1 MRRDD
6 PMDELEWAFLDR
18 LMAEHEISPERV
30 AALRAAVRAVLD
42 RITDLLDNPPPRRSW
57 YDVPTWEL
65 AGGFGLVAE
74 DVPRAHVLCGRVAE
88 AGGTGSRD
96 LQETLLSLISQA
108 KDPVSIPFWV
118 ELLDYV
124 RPRDQF
130 AERRRTHA
138 LAGLARLVIRRD
150 DGAALAALRKAMH
163 HPRAEVRALAVHYLG
178 RVVLYA
184 EEDGQ
189 DEEQEEERPPRPLA
203 PDILAELNDIAVS
216 DPAFGPR
223 FQARGV
229 LRDAEQPVPMDN
241 PHGVYAFKV
250 SLKGARVSRTV
261 ELRSEQTLDDLHFAI
276 QNAFRWD
283 SDHLYSFYMSGE
295 EDDRYAFACPYE
307 GDRPPWTDEAIV
319 GELGLVKGHQF
330 TYLFDYGDNHVFTIK
345 VEDIRPQAGPGKY
358 PRVVEKQGEAP
369 EQYR

>member
-1 MRRDD
+1 MRRHD

-74 DVPRAHVLCGRVAE
+74 DVPRAQVLCGRVAE

-130 AERRRTHA
+130 AERRRTYA
-138 LAGLARLVIRRD
+138 LAGLARLVMRRD
-150 DGAALAALRKAMH
+150 DPAALAALRKAMH

-178 RVVLYA
+178 RAVLHV
-184 EEDGQ
+184 ENEGQ
-189 DEEQEEERPPRPLA
+189 DEKHEEERPPRPVA

-223 FQARGV
+223 FQARAV
-229 LRDAEQPVPMDN
+229 LREAGQPAPMDN
-241 PHGVYAFKV
+241 PDGVYTFKV
-250 SLKGARVSRTV
+250 SLKRARVSRTI
-261 ELRSEQTLDDLHFAI
+261 ELRSKQTLDDLHSAI

-307 GDRPPWTDEAIV
+307 EDRPPWADGAII

-345 VEDIRPQAGPGKY
+345 VEAIRPQAGPGKY

>member
-6 PMDELEWAFLDR
+6 PLDELEWAFLDR

-57 YDVPTWEL
+57 YDIPGWGL
-65 AGGFGLVAE
+65 GGGLGVAAE
-74 DVPRAHVLCGRVAE
+74 DVLRAQVLCGRVAE

-130 AERRRTHA
+130 AERRRTYA

-150 DGAALAALRKAMH
+150 DPAALAALRKAMH
-163 HPRAEVRALAVHYLG
+163 HSRAEVRALAVHYLG
-178 RVVLYA
+178 RAVLYVKNG
-184 EEDGQ
+184 GQ
-189 DEEQEEERPPRPLA
+189 DEAHEEERPPRPVA
-203 PDILAELNDIAVS
+203 PDILAELNEIAVS

-229 LRDAEQPVPMDN
+229 LRDAGQPAPMDH

-250 SLKGARVSRTV
+250 RLRWAKASRTI

-283 SDHLYSFYMSGE
+283 SDHLYTFYMSGE
-295 EDDRYAFACPYE
+295 EDARYAFACPYE
-307 GDRPPWTDEAIV
+307 EDRPRWTDDAII

-330 TYLFDYGDNHVFTIK
+330 SYLFDYGDSHMFTIK

-358 PRVVEKQGEAP
+358 PRVVEEQGEAP

>member
-6 PMDELEWAFLDR
+6 PLDDMEWTLLDRLLGKMEIPPERIAELRAATRTFLDR
-18 LMAEHEISPERV
+18 V
-30 AALRAAVRAVLD
+30 AD
-42 RITDLLDNPPPRRSW
+42 FLDNSPPRRSLDDIPRW
-57 YDVPTWEL
+57 SL
-65 AGGFGLVAE
+65 AGGFGLAAE
-74 DVPRAHVLCGRVAE
+74 DVPRAQVLCRRVAD

-96 LQETLLSLISQA
+96 ILEALFSLISQA
-108 KDPVSIPFWV
+108 QEPVSVPFWV
-118 ELLDYV
+118 ELLDYT
-124 RPRDQF
+124 RPRDQY

-150 DGAALAALRKAMH
+150 DPAALDALRKAMY

-178 RVVLYA
+178 RAVLYV
-184 EEDGQ
+184 EDDGQ
-189 DEEQEEERPPRPLA
+189 DKEHEKERPPRPLP
-203 PDILAELNDIAVS
+203 PDVLAELNEIAVS

-229 LRDAEQPVPMDN
+229 LREAGQPAPMDN
-241 PHGVYAFKV
+241 PDGVYTFKV

-261 ELRSEQTLDDLHFAI
+261 ELRSQQTLDNLHSAI

-283 SDHLYSFYMSGE
+283 SDHLYTFYMSGE

-307 GDRPPWTDEAIV
+307 KDRPPWTDEAII
-319 GELGLVKGHQF
+319 GELGLVKGHSF
-330 TYLFDYGDNHVFTIK
+330 AYLFDYGDNHVFTIK
-345 VEDIRPQAGPGKY
+345 VADIRPQAGPGKY